1 MRLGIPEIVTILV
14 VLIAIVVSARILR
27 AHPARRSNDSS
38 VATTTRQASKKTP
51 RIWRYLRRA
60 GIALVIAGAV
70 FLFAA
75 IGMFRW
81 AFQSYLWSFIL
92 VVIGFAILFLSRKK

>member
-1 MRLGIPEIVTILV
+1 MRLGIPEIITILV
-14 VLIAIVVSARILR
+14 VLIAIVISARIFR
-27 AHPARRSNDSS
+27 AGPARKSNDAS
-38 VATTTRQASKKTP
+38 VETTARQASKKTP
-51 RIWRYLRRA
+51 RIWRYLRRG
-60 GIALVIAGAV
+60 GIALVLVGAV

-92 VVIGFAILFLSRKK
+92 VVIGFALVLISRKK

>member
-14 VLIAIVVSARILR
+14 VLMAIAISARIFR
-27 AHPARRSNDSS
+27 VGTARQSNDSS
-38 VATTTRQASKKTP
+38 VETTTRQVNKKTP
-51 RIWRYLRRA
+51 QIWRYLRRA
-60 GIALVIAGAV
+60 GIALVLVGAV

-81 AFQSYLWSFIL
+81 AFQSYIWSFVL
-92 VVIGFAILFLSRKK
+92 VIIGVIMVFISRKK